1 MPESNRIS
9 ITPHLHG
16 VSYAPEG
23 PATVIEAPW
32 PLHPEAFGTQAEL
45 ASYLQQLEDEGFAHL
60 GYSSLAVSWE
70 NVYALLMHPEH
81 QASFPLLGLP
91 EPLPITPNLKSSGGL
106 SDTDFAIVI
115 AGWRDISGTA
125 LGHQVQT
132 IGAIAKLGNEE
143 GLLPQASWQLVQAV
157 RNFAAL
163 HTNVTTPDINRRHWA
178 RIRKLALAAHAG
190 LDNFLTRTV
199 VLTPEK
205 LRLSMRKT
213 DFGGTSVVEV
223 IPEFE
228 GAPSGWIK
236 AFDGYDRVQG
246 RYPIADGAGLV
257 EVLIEPAV
265 KTVLSE
271 IKSMPGRRVAG
282 SRAEAF
288 VRNPFALLGEDA
300 GQVISEEEFEEA
312 REEAGIYFHRFTA
325 HVVRDEV
332 GICGASLLI
341 ESSQRGAVETD
352 TYVFRTPEDLRSF
365 IRELHEKLSRGF
377 QCCAWE
383 GWDLEIL
390 GDAEDQL
397 HTLQDALA
405 EWLRPRRLR
414 LSTIYDL
421 SRYSGRIEKIAV
433 EQQYC
438 SPYFAKQ
445 KDEEGW
451 FPDNIAMG
459 LFWTPEGSSEA
470 VGISLNSKEL
480 EQLKAKIEEAKT
492 LGKGEMH
499 IPGCTTPIRLDEAES
514 LWEVFNKALNDVEK
528 GAFPNPLK
536 GERSDTTPQHPPS
549 LVLKPNIERL
559 DYSEERRLGALGRDP
574 DLPPTLPDALRS
586 DIKLLDHQLK
596 GVAWLQHL
604 WNKTP
609 EFCRGALM
617 ADDMGLGKT
626 VQLLTFVAACFEENP
641 RLDPALIVAPVSLL
655 ENWTAELKKFFKADS
670 LNVLTLYGDGL
681 AGKKLRRDELD
692 EDLVREGLTRFLK
705 PAWRGHANLVLT
717 TYETLRD
724 LEFSFASERWSIMIC
739 DEAQKIKNANALVTR
754 AAKKQNVRF
763 RIACTGT
770 PVENSLADLWCLF
783 DFAQPGL
790 LGALNDF
797 GTKYRRPIEAK
808 TDEERARVD
817 ELRKVIEP
825 QLIRRLKREVAKDLP
840 RKLMVDSCKGL
851 PMSQYQRT
859 LYSHAIGLFKSRGA
873 GASKQRFSNHLEL
886 LHYLKRICT
895 DPQPSGQLAHAEPF
909 EEYIKKSPKM
919 NWLITEL
926 KKIRQQSEKVI
937 VFTEYRDIQRVVQ
950 SYVRDQL
957 GITADIINGDTTAYS
972 GSINSRQKRIDAFQD
987 KPGFGVIILSPLAVG
1002 FGVNIQAANHVI
1014 HYTRTWN
1021 PAKEDQATD
1030 RAYRIGQRKDVFVYC
1045 PTVVDPLFKT
1055 FEKKLDELLDWKG
1068 NLSGDMLNGSG
1079 DLSGNDFGE
1088 LEDVEGAPV
1097 MKDEDITIDHVQH
1110 MDSDAFEVLCQV
1122 LWQKQGYPL
1131 VYRTK
1136 KSGDGGVDV
1145 VAIKGCSGA
1154 LVQAKSSLAE
1164 GKQLGWE
1171 AVKDVVAGEAAY
1183 RAKHDGVSFEKFSV
1197 TNQLFNNDA
1206 RRQAE
1211 HNNVMLVD
1219 QSKLSELLQK
1229 HRVTVLELERY
1240 LTS

>member
-60 GYSSLAVSWE
+60 GYSSLAVSWD

-157 RNFAAL
+157 RAFAAL
-163 HTNVTTPDINRRHWA
+163 HTNATTPDINRRHWA
-178 RIRKLALAAHAG
+178 RIRKLALAAYAG
-190 LDNFLTRTV
+190 LDNFLTRTI

-213 DFGGTSVVEV
+213 NAGGTPVVEV

-352 TYVFRTPEDLRSF
+352 TYVFRSPEDLRSF

-433 EQQYC
+433 EKQYC

-492 LGKGEMH
+492 LGKGEVH
-499 IPGCTTPIRLDEAES
+499 IPGCTTPIRLDEAEG
-514 LWEVFNKALNDVEK
+514 LWEVFSKALSDVEK
-528 GAFPNPLK
+528 GAFPNPSK

-574 DLPPTLPDALRS
+574 DLPPSLPDALRS

-886 LHYLKRICT
+886 LHYLKRICS

-972 GSINSRQKRIDAFQD
+972 GSINSRQKHRCFSGQARIWSYYFV
-987 KPGFGVIILSPLAVG
+987 PTCGWF
-1002 FGVNIQAANHVI
+1002 
-1014 HYTRTWN
+1014 W
-1021 PAKEDQATD
+1021 
-1030 RAYRIGQRKDVFVYC
+1030 RKH
-1045 PTVVDPLFKT
+1045 P
-1055 FEKKLDELLDWKG
+1055 
-1068 NLSGDMLNGSG
+1068 S
-1079 DLSGNDFGE
+1079 
-1088 LEDVEGAPV
+1088 
-1097 MKDEDITIDHVQH
+1097 
-1110 MDSDAFEVLCQV
+1110 
-1122 LWQKQGYPL
+1122 
-1131 VYRTK
+1131 R
-1136 KSGDGGVDV
+1136 
-1145 VAIKGCSGA
+1145 
-1154 LVQAKSSLAE
+1154 
-1164 GKQLGWE
+1164 
-1171 AVKDVVAGEAAY
+1171 
-1183 RAKHDGVSFEKFSV
+1183 
-1197 TNQLFNNDA
+1197 
-1206 RRQAE
+1206 
-1211 HNNVMLVD
+1211 
-1219 QSKLSELLQK
+1219 
-1229 HRVTVLELERY
+1229 
-1240 LTS
+1240 